1 MTAML
6 GDQQHALLRVA
17 AGQLVCMSAA
27 GHAASV
33 QSMQASAVC
42 CQCTACTC
50 AAQTHCM
57 LTPAGGCATAS
68 NGYTLGPDPA
78 STLAYGGSAAPGGP
92 SLHSPG
98 MRPASAAYASAM
110 GSPGGRMLMQPQAMT
125 PTGVHYSPGA
135 AGQHFLQVLG
145 SPCDSG
151 PAQVSQGH
159 PDAGVILSVLGS
171 PSDNRPAQVS

>member
-1 MTAML
+1 MTAMP
-6 GDQQHALLRVA
+6 GDQQHSLWVA
-17 AGQLVCMSAA
+17 AEQLVCMSAA
-27 GHAASV
+27 GHAANI
-33 QSMQASAVC
+33 QCMQAPAVC
-42 CQCTACTC
+42 CQCT
-50 AAQTHCM
+50 AQTHCM

-68 NGYTLGPDPA
+68 SAYTLGPDPA

-110 GSPGGRMLMQPQAMT
+110 GSPGGRVLMQPQATT

-145 SPCDSG
+145 SPYDSG

-159 PDAGVILSVLGS
+159 PDIGS
-171 PSDNRPAQVS
+171 S